1 MIFFTVAATV
11 ASAVAVVPDRLP
23 SLQAY
28 FGHSAQL
35 SIPAWPP
42 APGPQR
48 PAGIMGPT
56 EDRSERGTS

>member
-42 APGPQR
+42 APWTTASCRDYGPY
-48 PAGIMGPT
+48 G
-56 EDRSERGTS
+56 RSE